1 MKGQEVA
8 RAEREAVEAPS
19 YKGGRPQPHLFPPI
33 MVCCPENQ
41 LLELPGRKAVP
52 KVCSV
57 EHQCLGRGTPYSFS
71 KTQGIFTQ

>member
-1 MKGQEVA
+1 MA
-8 RAEREAVEAPS
+8 RAEREVVGAPS
-19 YKGGRPQPHLFPPI
+19 YKGGRPMPHLLFPPI

-41 LLELPGRKAVP
+41 LPELPGRKEVP

-71 KTQGIFTQ
+71 ETHGVLTQ